1 MGLTGYYRKFVE
13 GYGSIARPLTD
24 QLRKDRFGWTSEAT
38 TAFEKLKTAMVSV
51 PVLALPDFNKQFV
64 VETDA
69 SGYGLG
75 AVLMQDQHP
84 LAYYSQVLNSRS
96 QLKSIYEK
104 ELMAIVL
111 AVQKWRPYL
120 LGRQIVVRTDQQSLK
135 HLLEQRLVSIEYQK
149 WLIKLLGYDF
159 IIQYRPGVGNRDADA
174 LSRTPIGADCSE
186 LAYTSWADWNVLQ
199 KEVENDEFL
208 SQVAADLKLGKKV
221 LEFSLERGK
230 LLYKGRLVL
239 SRTSS
244 LIPTFLREHHCS
256 LIGGHAGEVKTYQ
269 RLSVS

>member
-1 MGLTGYYRKFVE
+1 ME

-24 QLRKDRFGWTSEAT
+24 QLRKDRFGWTLEAT

-64 VETDA
+64 VE
-69 SGYGLG
+69 
-75 AVLMQDQHP
+75 MQDQHP

-208 SQVAADLKLGKKV
+208 SQVVADLKLGKKV